1 MSQTTAVAGTAA
13 AGGAAAAVDVAVG
26 AGMAQTDL
34 EIGVVGEENGG
45 MIFIVYKQNVE
56 IKFSNLS
63 LA

>member
-26 AGMAQTDL
+26 EGMAQTDL

-56 IKFSNLS
+56 IKFSNLN